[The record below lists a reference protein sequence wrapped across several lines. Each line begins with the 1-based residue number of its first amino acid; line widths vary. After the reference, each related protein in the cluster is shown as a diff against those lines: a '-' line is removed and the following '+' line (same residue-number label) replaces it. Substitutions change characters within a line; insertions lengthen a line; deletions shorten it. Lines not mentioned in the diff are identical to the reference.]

1 MAFRN
6 FFNGIRVSLPCKV
19 MFPAGIFFAASCAF
33 WALAHLSSFLPLEA
47 NFQSRQKKV
56 EKARFNIL
64 ILW

>member
-1 MAFRN
+1 
-6 FFNGIRVSLPCKV
+6 
-19 MFPAGIFFAASCAF
+19 MFPAGIFLAASWTF